1 MVITDKLMVLKN
13 GVMPKEVFM
22 KSIAIWY
29 LILFSTVVG
38 VTKSNAQKDEK
49 VVRAVRIEPNE
60 APKIDGKL
68 DDECWK
74 KAGKAADFIQFE
86 PILGEKPKEPTIV
99 YLLYDK
105 EKLYVGFECF
115 KNDTSQIVGSQT
127 KRDSDFFRD
136 DFVEIFLDTY
146 HDHRNCYSF
155 AINCIDAQVDRRI
168 ANEGSI
174 SGGDP
179 MWDPS
184 RAWDCAWEAKTAKT
198 DKGWTAEMAIP
209 FSELRF
215 NKKGDGT
222 WGINFWRG
230 NQEFN
235 ERDTW
240 TDVGDRQLNV
250 SRFGRLEDLTV
261 KDLVVARRLELKP
274 YAIIKPQI
282 NPEREIEPDAG
293 IDVRYPSSTITAD
306 FTFNPDFGQIE
317 ADPERINLGD
327 VEERL
332 TEKRPFFQEGME
344 LFQTPIELFYTRRV
358 GITDLMYGAKAV
370 GKLSGFNFALVDCQS
385 NDTKEC
391 DETTKDETK
400 NNYLVFRTQTDIG
413 ANSSIGIIGVN
424 KQKADGYNRAG
435 GIDCNITLPYE
446 MRLIGQF
453 TRSWFPDKND
463 NATIFSLKREAKGL
477 FFEAQGGDIGR
488 NFDVESGYI
497 PRIDCRGGRIS
508 TDYGYKR
515 DAKIFKEIHAGVSYE
530 RLENHD
536 GIKTNE
542 SRRFGFGVGIADFF
556 VMAEPEW
563 YQHTD
568 DFDVNIVYTNRT
580 IFFFTGFSPP
590 KWISIMSPIMIG
602 KQENKRSFFIGPGL
616 TITPLQKFKFEVGI
630 DRFDREGESLML
642 NRRFS
647 VGYQI
652 SQKMALRGNLELTR
666 DGKKYIF
673 ALFSWEF
680 RPESNL
686 FLVYIDSKE
695 EGKLE
700 RIILFKMAYLFGLKF
715 F

>member
-1 MVITDKLMVLKN
+1 MKRISILCLMC
-13 GVMPKEVFM
+13 VMCLIVAYVSE
-22 KSIAIWY
+22 SIA
-29 LILFSTVVG
+29 
-38 VTKSNAQKDEK
+38 QEKDEK
-49 VVRAVRIEPNE
+49 VVHAVKIEPTE

-74 KAGKAADFIQFE
+74 KADKATDFIQFE
-86 PILGEKPKEPTIV
+86 PTLGEKPKEPTIV

-115 KNDTSQIVGSQT
+115 KNDTNQILGSQT

-155 AINCIDAQVDRRI
+155 AINCNSAQTDRRV

-174 SGGDP
+174 GGGDP
-179 MWDPS
+179 MMDPS
-184 RAWDCAWEAKTAKT
+184 RAWDCAWEGKTAKT

-215 NKKGDGT
+215 NKKGDGR
-222 WGINFWRG
+222 WGINFCRG
-230 NQEFN
+230 NQEFD

-240 TDVGDRQLNV
+240 ADIGDRQLNV
-250 SRFGRLEDLTV
+250 SRFGHLEDLTV
-261 KDLVVARRLELKP
+261 KDLVSVRRLELKP
-274 YAIIKPQI
+274 YATIKSHI
-282 NPEREIEPDAG
+282 NPDREIEPDAG

-332 TEKRPFFQEGME
+332 PEKRPFFQEGME
-344 LFQTPIELFYTRRV
+344 LFQTPMELFYTRRV
-358 GITDLMYGAKAV
+358 GINDLMYGAKAV
-370 GKLSGFNFALVDCQS
+370 GKLGGFNLALVGCRS
-385 NDTKEC
+385 NDTKEG
-391 DETTKDETK
+391 DETTKDETE

-413 ANSSIGIIGVN
+413 SNSSIGIIGVN

-435 GIDCNITLPYE
+435 GIDCNIILPYE
-446 MRLIGQF
+446 TRLVGQF
-453 TRSWFPDKND
+453 AKSWFHDKND
-463 NATIFSLKREAKGL
+463 NATVFSLKRESKGSFL
-477 FFEAQGGDIGR
+477 EIMGGDIGR

-497 PRIDCRGGRIS
+497 PRTDRKGGKIS
-508 TDYGYKR
+508 TDYGFKR
-515 DAKIFKEIHAGVSYE
+515 DAKIFKEIRGGVSYE

-536 GIKTNE
+536 RIKTNE
-542 SRRFGFGVGIADFF
+542 SCKLRFMLGIADFF
-556 VMAEPEW
+556 VMTEPEW

-568 DFDVNIVYTNRT
+568 DLDVNIVYTNRS

-590 KWISIMSPIMIG
+590 KWVSLMSPIMIG
-602 KQENKRSFFIGPGL
+602 KQENKKTFFIGPGL
-616 TITPLQKFKFEVGI
+616 TITPLQQFKLEIGV
-630 DRFDREGESLML
+630 DRVDREDESLVL
-642 NRRFS
+642 NRRFGA
-647 VGYQI
+647 GYQI
-652 SQKMALRGNLELTR
+652 SQQMAIRSNLELTR
-666 DGKKYIF
+666 DGKRYVF
-673 ALFSWEF
+673 VLFSWEF

-686 FLVYIDSKE
+686 FLVYTDSKE
-695 EGKLE
+695 EGKME
-700 RIILFKMAYLFGLKF
+700 RMIFIKMAYLLGLRF